1 MNGLENSGMEGWVAV
16 NVVADKCVVS
26 EWALLRQN
34 SVPEGA
40 LDWHQESWVLVLA
53 YCSLHLWP

>member
-1 MNGLENSGMEGWVAV
+1 MEGWVAIS
-16 NVVADKCVVS
+16 VVADKCVVS

-34 SVPEGA
+34 SMPEGA